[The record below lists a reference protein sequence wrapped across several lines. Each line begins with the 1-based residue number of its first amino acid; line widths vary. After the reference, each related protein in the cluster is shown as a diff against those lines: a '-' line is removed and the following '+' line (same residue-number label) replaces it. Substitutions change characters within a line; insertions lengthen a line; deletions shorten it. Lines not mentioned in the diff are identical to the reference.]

1 MSPQSAS
8 GKDNQSLIFEVGDG
22 VQICWPWQQYD
33 ERSRKVVQHC
43 TVGWDAYDFKAK
55 AGSLVFNIVLIIS
68 KLFIFPA
75 LNTLHPN
82 IFLLSSFENGDS
94 FTADLAKY
102 F

>member
-1 MSPQSAS
+1 MVYRYAGPDSSMTRDL
-8 GKDNQSLIFEVGDG
+8 GRLYN
-22 VQICWPWQQYD
+22 
-33 ERSRKVVQHC
+33 VQHC

-94 FTADLAKY
+94 FTADLAK
-102 F
+102 